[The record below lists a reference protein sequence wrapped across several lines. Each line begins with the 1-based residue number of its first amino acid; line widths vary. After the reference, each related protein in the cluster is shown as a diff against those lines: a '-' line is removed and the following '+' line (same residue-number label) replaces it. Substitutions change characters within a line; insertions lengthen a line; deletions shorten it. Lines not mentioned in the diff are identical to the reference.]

1 MVCSS
6 VYASLRMRTTK
17 VRIELR
23 ILIGALGLAV
33 LAGCTSMNEKR
44 ADGPA
49 SLFSSTKSTEDVAEC
64 VLFAWQNQSLMG
76 AHYSA
81 SIQPLPGG
89 GRTVISAGEVEFADF
104 KSSGPGTE
112 VSLYFQS
119 GLMDWRKKRR
129 IEAVNGCL

>member
-1 MVCSS
+1 M
-6 VYASLRMRTTK
+6 
-17 VRIELR
+17 R
-23 ILIGALGLAV
+23 ILIGALGLAL
-33 LAGCTSMNEKR
+33 LAGCASMNEKR

-49 SLFSSTKSTEDVAEC
+49 RSFSSAKPVDSLAEC

-76 AHYSA
+76 AHYGA
-81 SIQPLPGG
+81 SIQSLAGG

-104 KSSGPGTE
+104 RGSNSGTE
-112 VSLYFQS
+112 VGLYFQS